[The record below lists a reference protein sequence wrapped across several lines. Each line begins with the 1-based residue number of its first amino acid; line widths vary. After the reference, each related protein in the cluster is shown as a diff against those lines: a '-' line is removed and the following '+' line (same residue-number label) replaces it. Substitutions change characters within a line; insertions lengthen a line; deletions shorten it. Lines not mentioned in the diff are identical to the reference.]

1 MAESQQNM
9 LLQNPSHRQSGMMP
23 ANKQAKTVESIPLQ
37 INKERLTFSVSSD
50 VDGQGLRKM
59 SQNEPSHLADLTTHS
74 IDNLNMQLQAENLN
88 SQLQQSLS
96 SKRFIPISGISEADH
111 TLPAL
116 AASPPCS
123 GRVCCLIHHSRARAA
138 CGCSVSGRVS
148 P

>member
-1 MAESQQNM
+1 
-9 LLQNPSHRQSGMMP
+9 MP

-116 AASPPCS
+116 AAS
-123 GRVCCLIHHSRARAA
+123 HSNNNTQFL
-138 CGCSVSGRVS
+138 
-148 P
+148 